1 MLVLFNFPPILKHKT
16 WIVPTSLGA
25 SNKGKHFA
33 APIKYGKFEKEVLA
47 YLKSKHACH
56 LHFKHPICLIC
67 FIFLLIGM
75 KRYIRTQARNIE
87 DIKNEQ
93 RDQRNIIRDLQAEV
107 KRLSSRPRSSTPDL
121 TQDESRHPA
130 FDPFFSI
137 LSSMTE
143 FNAFE
148 QMILVPENRKKMV
161 FGFSFELL
169 CYFHF

>member
-1 MLVLFNFPPILKHKT
+1 
-16 WIVPTSLGA
+16 
-25 SNKGKHFA
+25 
-33 APIKYGKFEKEVLA
+33 
-47 YLKSKHACH
+47 
-56 LHFKHPICLIC
+56 
-67 FIFLLIGM
+67 M

-121 TQDESRHPA
+121 THDEYRHPA

-161 FGFSFELL
+161 FGFFHMNYFVTFTFNSLL
-169 CYFHF
+169 FVTI

>member
-1 MLVLFNFPPILKHKT
+1 M
-16 WIVPTSLGA
+16 
-25 SNKGKHFA
+25 
-33 APIKYGKFEKEVLA
+33 
-47 YLKSKHACH
+47 
-56 LHFKHPICLIC
+56 LHFFTYRHEALYKNASEKHR
-67 FIFLLIGM
+67 GHK
-75 KRYIRTQARNIE
+75 KRAKGSAKY
-87 DIKNEQ
+87 
-93 RDQRNIIRDLQAEV
+93 IRDLQAEV

-121 TQDESRHPA
+121 TQEESRHPA